1 MWLTKKQVHS
11 IIITMNHKEWTPNR
25 WISVDVKN
33 DDVMKAWRKMKKKLM
48 MAGTLDEVKE
58 RRYFSK
64 PSEIKREY
72 NKRLKRQAAKNRR
85 KQMEKDGF

>member
-1 MWLTKKQVHS
+1 MMKPFK
-11 IIITMNHKEWTPNR
+11 HKEFKTSNSIEVEVR
-25 WISVDVKN
+25 G

-48 MAGTLDEVKE
+48 TAGTLEEVKE
-58 RRYFSK
+58 RRYYLK

-85 KQMEKDGF
+85 KQMERDGLL

>member
-1 MWLTKKQVHS
+1 
-11 IIITMNHKEWTPNR
+11 MNPKISKEWTTTNH
-25 WISVDVKN
+25 ISVDVRG

-48 MAGTLDEVKE
+48 NARILEEVKE

-72 NKRLKRQAAKNRR
+72 NKKLKRQAAKNRR
-85 KQMEKDGF
+85 IQMLKDGLL

>member
-1 MWLTKKQVHS
+1 MKPFK
-11 IIITMNHKEWTPNR
+11 HKEFKTSNSIEVEVR
-25 WISVDVKN
+25 G

-48 MAGTLDEVKE
+48 TAGTLEEVKE
-58 RRYFSK
+58 RRYYLK

-85 KQMEKDGF
+85 KQMERDGLL

>member
-1 MWLTKKQVHS
+1 MIKQFRPKEFKSSNS
-11 IIITMNHKEWTPNR
+11 IEVEVR
-25 WISVDVKN
+25 G

-48 MAGTLDEVKE
+48 TARTLEEVKE
-58 RRYFSK
+58 RRYYLK

-85 KQMEKDGF
+85 IQMLKDGLL

>member
-1 MWLTKKQVHS
+1 MDQLHRKKPLRDKPASRHIEIEV
-11 IIITMNHKEWTPNR
+11 R
-25 WISVDVKN
+25 G
-33 DDVMKAWRKMKKKLM
+33 DDVMKAWRKMKKKL
-48 MAGTLDEVKE
+48 ANAKILEEVKE

-85 KQMEKDGF
+85 KQMERDGLL

>member
-1 MWLTKKQVHS
+1 MIKPYNSREFKTSNS
-11 IIITMNHKEWTPNR
+11 IEVEVR
-25 WISVDVKN
+25 G

-48 MAGTLDEVKE
+48 TAGTLEEVKE
-58 RRYFSK
+58 RRYYLK

-85 KQMEKDGF
+85 KQMERDGLL

>member
-1 MWLTKKQVHS
+1 MKPFK
-11 IIITMNHKEWTPNR
+11 HKEFKTSNSIEVEVR
-25 WISVDVKN
+25 G

-48 MAGTLDEVKE
+48 TAGTLEEVKE
-58 RRYFSK
+58 RRYYLK

-85 KQMEKDGF
+85 KQMERDGLI